1 MSYIVSIG
9 ALTFTFNENERE
21 LAFNFAQ
28 TAAISSNDKAC
39 VTIMLN
45 PDNK

>member
-1 MSYIVSIG
+1 MSYIVSIS
-9 ALTFTFNENERE
+9 ALTFTFSENQRE

-28 TAAISSNDKAC
+28 TAALSSNDKAT

-45 PDNK
+45 LNKD

>member
-1 MSYIVSIG
+1 MSYVVSIG
-9 ALTFTFNENERE
+9 SLTFTFQKDQCE

-28 TAAISSNDKAC
+28 TAAISSNDKAT

-45 PDNK
+45 LNKD

>member
-9 ALTFTFNENERE
+9 ALTFTFSEEQRE

-39 VTIMLN
+39 VTIMLQ
-45 PDNK
+45 PAD

>member
-9 ALTFTFNENERE
+9 ALTFTFSEEQRE

-39 VTIMLN
+39 VSIMLQ
-45 PDNK
+45 PADK

>member
-1 MSYIVSIG
+1 MSYVVSIG
-9 ALTFTFNENERE
+9 ALTFTFSEEQRE

-28 TAAISSNDKAC
+28 TAALSSNDKAT

-45 PDNK
+45 LNKD

>member
-1 MSYIVSIG
+1 MSYIVSLG
-9 ALTFTFNENERE
+9 ALTFTFFEEQRE

-28 TAAISSNDKAC
+28 TAAISSNDKAT

-45 PDNK
+45 TNKN

>member
-1 MSYIVSIG
+1 MSYVVSIG
-9 ALTFTFNENERE
+9 ALTFTFSEEQRE

-39 VTIMLN
+39 VTIMLQ
-45 PDNK
+45 PASK

>member
-9 ALTFTFNENERE
+9 ALTFTFSDNQRE

-28 TAAISSNDKAC
+28 TAALSSNDKAT

-45 PDNK
+45 LNKD

>member
-1 MSYIVSIG
+1 MNYVVSIG
-9 ALTFTFNENERE
+9 ALTFTFSEDQRE

-28 TAAISSNDKAC
+28 TAVLSSNDRAT

-45 PDNK
+45 TSK